1 MVLFVDTTG
10 YMIQK
15 SMVPDSIIAELQ
27 MELMESCIIIWP
39 GTVKVVG

>member
-1 MVLFVDTTG
+1 MVQFVDTTG

-15 SMVPDSIIAELQ
+15 SMVPDLTIAALP